1 MKQLDLFDIAPSNSI
16 SNVVNVASI
25 PQRSPFRYPG
35 GKTWFVP
42 TARKWFDKNRGKT
55 LIEPFCGGAII
66 SLTAVMENWF
76 NHAIMIEL
84 DEDVAAVWKTIFSG
98 DCQWLIEKILS
109 FKMCVEN
116 VECVLCHQTDDE
128 KERAFQTIIRNRIN
142 HGGILAKGA
151 GIVKNGES
159 GKGLSSRWYPSTI
172 AKRISQINLKSSSFS
187 FHKGNA
193 FNYIEKYKDFENVCF
208 FVDPPYT
215 AAGKR
220 LYNYHEID
228 HDLLF
233 QKLSEVKGDF
243 ILTYDDV
250 EEIRDIANS
259 YGLQWRTIP
268 MQTTHLVKKEEL
280 IISNNFDWI

>member
-1 MKQLDLFDIAPSNSI
+1 MKQLALFDIAPSDSI

-66 SLTAVMENWF
+66 SLTAVMEDWLD
-76 NHAIMIEL
+76 HAVMVEL
-84 DEDVAAVWKTIFSG
+84 DEDVASVWKTILSD
-98 DCQWLIEKILS
+98 DCQWLVDKILS
-109 FKMCVEN
+109 FRMCMEN
-116 VECVLCHQTDDE
+116 VECVLENHPNDE
-128 KERAFQTIIRNRIN
+128 KEKAFQTIIRNRIN
-142 HGGILAKGA
+142 HGGILARGA
-151 GIVKNGES
+151 GIAKKGES

-172 AKRISQINLKSSSFS
+172 AKRILQINLKSSSFS
-187 FHKGNA
+187 FYKGNA
-193 FNYIEKYKDFENVCF
+193 FDFIEKYKDDENACF

-215 AAGKR
+215 LAGKR

-228 HDLLF
+228 NDLLVE
-233 QKLSEVKGDF
+233 KLTEIKGNF
-243 ILTYDDV
+243 VLTYDDAD
-250 EEIRDIANS
+250 EIRDIANY

-268 MQTTHLVKKEEL
+268 MQTTHLVTKEEL
-280 IISNNFDWI
+280 IISNNFDWM

>member
-84 DEDVAAVWKTIFSG
+84 DEDVAAVWKTIF
-98 DCQWLIEKILS
+98 
-109 FKMCVEN
+109 
-116 VECVLCHQTDDE
+116 
-128 KERAFQTIIRNRIN
+128 
-142 HGGILAKGA
+142 
-151 GIVKNGES
+151 
-159 GKGLSSRWYPSTI
+159 
-172 AKRISQINLKSSSFS
+172 
-187 FHKGNA
+187 
-193 FNYIEKYKDFENVCF
+193 

>member
-1 MKQLDLFDIAPSNSI
+1 MKQLDLFDIAPSDSI

-66 SLTAVMENWF
+66 SLTAVMEDWLD
-76 NHAIMIEL
+76 HAVMVEL
-84 DEDVAAVWKTIFSG
+84 DEDVASVWKTILSD
-98 DCQWLIEKILS
+98 DCQWLVDKILS
-109 FKMCVEN
+109 FRMCMEN
-116 VECVLCHQTDDE
+116 VECVLENHPNDE
-128 KERAFQTIIRNRIN
+128 KEKAFQTIIRNRIN
-142 HGGILAKGA
+142 HGGILARGA
-151 GIVKNGES
+151 GIVKKGES

-172 AKRISQINLKSSSFS
+172 AKRILQINLKSSSFS
-187 FHKGNA
+187 FYKGNA
-193 FNYIEKYKDFENVCF
+193 FDFIEKYKDDENACF

-215 AAGKR
+215 LAGKR

-228 HDLLF
+228 NDLLVE
-233 QKLSEVKGDF
+233 KLTEIKGNF
-243 ILTYDDV
+243 VLTYDDAD
-250 EEIRDIANS
+250 EIRDIANY

-268 MQTTHLVKKEEL
+268 MQTTHLVTKEEL
-280 IISNNFDWI
+280 IISNNFDWM

>member
-1 MKQLDLFDIAPSNSI
+1 MKQLALFDIAPSDSI

-66 SLTAVMENWF
+66 SLTAVMEDWLD
-76 NHAIMIEL
+76 HAVMVEL
-84 DEDVAAVWKTIFSG
+84 DEDVASVWKTILSD
-98 DCQWLIEKILS
+98 DCQWLVDKILS
-109 FKMCVEN
+109 FRMCMEN
-116 VECVLCHQTDDE
+116 VECVLENHPNDE
-128 KERAFQTIIRNRIN
+128 KEKAFQTIIRNRIN
-142 HGGILAKGA
+142 HGGILARGA
-151 GIVKNGES
+151 GIVKKGES

-172 AKRISQINLKSSSFS
+172 AKRILQINLKSSSFS
-187 FHKGNA
+187 FYKGNA
-193 FNYIEKYKDFENVCF
+193 FDFIEKYKDDENACF

-215 AAGKR
+215 LAGKR

-228 HDLLF
+228 NDLLVE
-233 QKLSEVKGDF
+233 KLTEIKGNF
-243 ILTYDDV
+243 VLTYDDAD
-250 EEIRDIANS
+250 EIRDIANY

-268 MQTTHLVKKEEL
+268 MQTTHLVTKEEL
-280 IISNNFDWI
+280 IISNNFDWM